1 VDFYPIP
8 TRSLDELIDM
18 KAAFNIK
25 EAELFSG
32 GIRFDSSTA
41 SMIGVGAFKTAQL
54 AQLMLSPLRQSGIG
68 SLSNH
73 DIVLKR
79 PYIEQVSNPEP
90 PFDRYIL
97 KDESNLLYRE
107 ANVLY
112 WAKALLKMT
121 YDFID
126 CAINNASAPP
136 PFDIPRLCFIDA
148 GLVLAYSS
156 VTVITSSNTNRT
168 AQPVKPG
175 GSAVNTMYLAEEFIL
190 TPSGKGFKK
199 YIHNG
204 DAVPCDLFDTEADKM
219 AEFLAF
225 TQHVQYTK
233 TDGQVYISDYQGM
246 LSFGHLD
253 L

>member
-1 VDFYPIP
+1 
-8 TRSLDELIDM
+8 M
-18 KAAFNIK
+18 KTAFSIK

-41 SMIGVGAFKTAQL
+41 SIIGVGAFKTAQL
-54 AQLMLSPLRQSGIG
+54 AQLMLSPLRRSGIG

-79 PYIEQVSNPEP
+79 PYIEQVLSPEP

-97 KDESNLLYRE
+97 KDESSMLYRE

-112 WAKALLKMT
+112 WAKALLKMS

-126 CAINNASAPP
+126 CAVDNASAPP
-136 PFDIPRLCFIDA
+136 PFDIPRLRFVDA

-156 VTVITSSNTNRT
+156 VTVIASNTDRT
-168 AQPVKPG
+168 AQLMKPG
-175 GSAVNTMYLAEEFIL
+175 GSTVNTMYLAEEFIP
-190 TPSGKGFKK
+190 TPSGKGFNK

-204 DAVPCDLFDTEADKM
+204 DAVPCDLFDTEADKT

-225 TQHVQYTK
+225 TQHVQYAK

-246 LSFGHLD
+246 LSLVV
-253 L
+253 

>member
-1 VDFYPIP
+1 
-8 TRSLDELIDM
+8 M
-18 KAAFNIK
+18 KTAFSIK

-32 GIRFDSSTA
+32 GIRFESSTT
-41 SMIGVGAFKTAQL
+41 SIIGVGAFKTAQL

-73 DIVLKR
+73 DIVLKG
-79 PYIEQVSNPEP
+79 PYIEQVSSPEL
-90 PFDRYIL
+90 PFNRYIL
-97 KDESNLLYRE
+97 KDESSMLYRE
-107 ANVLY
+107 VNVLY
-112 WAKALLKMT
+112 WAKALLKMS

-136 PFDIPRLCFIDA
+136 PFDIPRLHFIDA

-156 VTVITSSNTNRT
+156 SVTVIASNTDRM

-175 GSAVNTMYLAEEFIL
+175 GSAVNSMYLAEEFIP
-190 TPSGKGFKK
+190 TPLGKGFKK

-204 DAVPCDLFDTEADKM
+204 NAVPCDLFDTEADKT

-225 TQHVQYTK
+225 TQHVQYAK
-233 TDGQVYISDYQGM
+233 TNGQVYISDYQGM
-246 LSFGHLD
+246 LSFGRLS